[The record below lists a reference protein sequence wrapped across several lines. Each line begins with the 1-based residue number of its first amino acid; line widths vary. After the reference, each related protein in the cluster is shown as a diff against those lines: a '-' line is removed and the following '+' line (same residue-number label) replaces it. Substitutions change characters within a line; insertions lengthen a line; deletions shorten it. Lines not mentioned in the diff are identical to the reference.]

1 MSFLLDDAAF
11 GGQVMIGAGRPI
23 VLGLGV
29 EEGNKKIRGSAFIE
43 GPVQMGKAGD
53 IEEMEATL
61 MVGRTGNIDVEEKPE
76 LSAYVKGLV
85 EIDGE
90 TEEGAR
96 PGSPGGAEGKA
107 RTVLVKG
114 TVRINGFIDA
124 VDPKKV
130 EKVELVFPD
139 TETKTTLQVVGDQ
152 AILQGNL
159 RIFEQGGEGGNI
171 EVTHNIAAGGN
182 IFSLG
187 GNIVAETGEVISNG
201 GTHVLSVK
209 KDFDI
214 SHPTKEGWRLTH
226 ACVEGP
232 EAAVYIRGRVTNRT
246 EIELPLYWKGLVDIQ
261 SITVN
266 LTPIGAHQDVIVKRW
281 DEKKIYLQAKGG
293 MPIDC
298 FYYIMAERKDTEKL
312 IPEYEGTIEDYPG
325 DNSQRSI
332 VGYHYDVK
340 DS

>member
-11 GGQVMIGAGRPI
+11 GGQVMIGVGQPI
-23 VLGLGV
+23 ALGLGPPG
-29 EEGNKKIRGSAFIE
+29 ENENPKIRGSAFIE

-53 IEEMEATL
+53 ILEKVATL
-61 MVGRTGNIDVEEKPE
+61 MVGRTGNIDIPEQPE
-76 LSAYVKGLV
+76 LSAYVKGRV
-85 EIDGE
+85 FIDGE
-90 TEEGAR
+90 TDEGAR
-96 PGSPGGAEGKA
+96 PGSPGGAEGEAK
-107 RTVLVKG
+107 TVLVKG
-114 TVRINGFIDA
+114 TVRIEG
-124 VDPKKV
+124 
-130 EKVELVFPD
+130 FPD
-139 TETKTTLQVVGDQ
+139 AEEPKTTLQVVGDQ
-152 AILQGNL
+152 GITAGNL
-159 RIFEQGGEGGNI
+159 RIFEEENYGGNI

-182 IFSLG
+182 IDALDGDVTSL
-187 GNIVAETGEVISNG
+187 G

-214 SHPTKEGWRLTH
+214 PHPTKEGWRLTH

-266 LTPIGAHQDVIVKRW
+266 LTSIGAHQDVIVKRW

-340 DS
+340 ES